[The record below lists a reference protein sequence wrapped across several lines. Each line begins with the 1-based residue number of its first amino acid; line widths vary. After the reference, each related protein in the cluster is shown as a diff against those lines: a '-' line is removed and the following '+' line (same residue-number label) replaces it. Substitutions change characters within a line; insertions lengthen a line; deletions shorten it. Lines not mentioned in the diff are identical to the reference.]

1 MNGIACRPGVV
12 LGKEDRDAHHG
23 EESGMLY
30 YPSLLPYFAGS
41 RHCHFGWFLGGL
53 HFDVI
58 SFFPF
63 GVEINY

>member
-1 MNGIACRPGVV
+1 M

-30 YPSLLPYFAGS
+30 YLLSVIVALLRGRPALSFWMVS
-41 RHCHFGWFLGGL
+41 LGGL